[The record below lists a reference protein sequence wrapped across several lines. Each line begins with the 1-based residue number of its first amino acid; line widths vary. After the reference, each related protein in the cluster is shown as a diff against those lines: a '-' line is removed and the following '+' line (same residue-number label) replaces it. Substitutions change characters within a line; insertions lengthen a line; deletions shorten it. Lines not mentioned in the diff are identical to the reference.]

1 MSDKK
6 TNINS
11 PDDNRNPLEMPDN
24 TPPKE
29 IEPIKSTGAGK
40 ARMQRKMKGVKVAY
54 AVSLLL
60 LFGAALTAKL
70 VSEQAGGK
78 LSVPIESDYMTL
90 WQNPVTL
97 TEATEDPEFLV
108 QNNLTDVPDTR
119 EDITAKPTIPQT
131 EPQTEEPTTES
142 PYAEPYEDYFTLPL
156 GTDILKDYSPT
167 TPSYNPTLGDW
178 RTHGGIDFSA
188 PDGSQVKAIA
198 YGIVKAVYEDALYGT
213 VIEID
218 HGNGVVA
225 KYCGMNKSALEVK
238 AGDTVNSGD
247 LIGYLGTI
255 PCEKSEL
262 SHLHLEIYHN
272 GENVDPLALMNK

>member
-90 WQNPVTL
+90 WQKPVTL

>member
-78 LSVPIESDYMTL
+78 LSVPIESDYMSL
-90 WQNPVTL
+90 WQKPVTL